1 VNKSSLFFFIHI
13 HYLCPTSIFFW
24 RRARHADRELS
35 AQWMSRLYFLFLIY
49 TYFFFPASILFQHRV
64 SHAGRAVDESSLFDL
79 FIYTH
84 PFFFPTSIFFWRRVS
99 HAARAVGA
107 VDESSAFSRAKFHG
121 ALFWNHFAFRCAEV
135 GLFDRFFFLYI
146 GLFFNSQRMSRLGF
160 YTRRVAVCCRVLQ
173 RVADSR
179 SGAVCCSVLQCVVV
193 CCSVLQCV
201 VGCCSVLQSDAVC
214 CSVWQCV
221 CAVCCSV

>member
-1 VNKSSLFFFIHI
+1 MFLLNLHASIYLFKLRYFCKGYRTRLELSAQWISRLCFFLYISIIFVQHPFFFCAEHDTRI
-13 HYLCPTSIFFW
+13 
-24 RRARHADRELS
+24 ELS

-146 GLFFNSQRMSRLGF
+146 GLFWHSQRMSRLGF

-173 RVADSR
+173 RVADTR
-179 SGAVCCSVLQCVVV
+179 SGAVCYSVL
-193 CCSVLQCV
+193 
-201 VGCCSVLQSDAVC
+201 
-214 CSVWQCV
+214 
-221 CAVCCSV
+221 